1 MIAQSHAP
9 APPVSGGL
17 KSAGKRKAGSPNQ
30 PVVTV
35 VTSVLNGEQTL
46 EETIQ
51 SVLQQTYPN
60 VEYIIVD
67 GASKDGTVALLSRYS
82 DSIDY
87 WISEPDRGIYDAWNK
102 GLGYARGD
110 WVIFVGADD
119 QLTPT
124 AIESL
129 VNAALKDAGPADFVC
144 GKVEMLRDGQVTRT
158 IGAAWSWRKFRRYM
172 SIAHSGGMHRAEYF
186 KRFGRFDSSY
196 RICGDYE
203 LLLRAGQQLKVVFV
217 DTVVTRMRMG
227 GVSNANDRVFRE
239 SVRARMTHGLCTPR
253 QGRLD
258 AAWARAKWQVRR
270 LLGR

>member
-1 MIAQSHAP
+1 MSSPSQPQSLSA
-9 APPVSGGL
+9 SCGGL
-17 KSAGKRKAGSPNQ
+17 RTHGKAKAGTPGK
-30 PVVTV
+30 PLVTI
-35 VTSVLNGEQTL
+35 VTSVLNGEKTL

-60 VEYIIVD
+60 VEYIVVD
-67 GASKDGTVALLSRYS
+67 GASNDGTIALLSRYS

-102 GLGYARGD
+102 GLGYASGD
-110 WVIFVGADD
+110 WIIFVGADD
-119 QLTPT
+119 HLTPT
-124 AIESL
+124 AIASL
-129 VNAALKDAGPADFVC
+129 VNAAQKEQADFVC

-158 IGAAWSWRKFRRYM
+158 IGVPWSWRKFRRYM
-172 SIAHSGGMHRAEYF
+172 SIAHSGGMHCAEYF
-186 KRFGRFDSSY
+186 QRFGRFDSSY

-203 LLLRAGQQLKVVFV
+203 LLLRAGPQLQVVFV

-227 GVSNANDRVFRE
+227 GVSNASDRVFRE
-239 SVRARMTHGLCTPR
+239 SVRARITHGLCTPL
-253 QGRLD
+253 QGRFD